1 MRWAVEYT
9 TATGMIGLC
18 IFTAADIE
26 AAEKYVTE
34 MKTKYGH
41 SNVFNLT
48 PLPSGAGIDELYR
61 LFPRLADRVQ
71 ENGMPTRRHG

>member
-9 TATGMIGLC
+9 TTTGMIGLC
-18 IFTAADIE
+18 IFTAAGIE

-34 MKTKYGH
+34 MKTRYGH

-61 LFPRLADRVQ
+61 LFPRLDNGVQ
-71 ENGMPTRRHG
+71 KT